1 MAITR
6 SLGRSVGAA
15 KAGAVPTRTFAFP
28 LAALELHVHGR
39 GLVVVRVVV
48 SYAPL
53 ALFEEHVGIV
63 SGSSSIVVVVSNVV
77 FVVIVSWDSVRYRSD
92 LSDRYSWD

>member
-1 MAITR
+1 MVTITR
-6 SLGRSVGAA
+6 SLGCSVGSA
-15 KAGAVPTRTFAFP
+15 KAGAMRSRSFAFP
-28 LAALELHVHGR
+28 LAALELHVRGR

-63 SGSSSIVVVVSNVV
+63 SGSSSIVVVVSNVGV
-77 FVVIVSWDSVRYRSD
+77 VVIVRKGIHAKIVIHR
-92 LSDRYSWD
+92 